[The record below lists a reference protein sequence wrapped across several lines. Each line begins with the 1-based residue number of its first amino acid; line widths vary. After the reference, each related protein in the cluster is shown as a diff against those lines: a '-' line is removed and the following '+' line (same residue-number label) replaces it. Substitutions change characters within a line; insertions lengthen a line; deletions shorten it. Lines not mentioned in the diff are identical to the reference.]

1 MRIFNFRTKMFQFS
15 IRMLIYSLAL
25 FINRLFTMVKKSLKI
40 NYFLEIVDS
49 LSDNLGIGNPHK
61 RVVVIEKKNEI
72 IPDKNSRKKFFFS
85 FFIFTFDNLSIC

>member
-1 MRIFNFRTKMFQFS
+1 MLQFS

-61 RVVVIEKKNEI
+61 RVVVIEKKKWMKTRLYLI
-72 IPDKNSRKKFFFS
+72 KNLGKSFFS
-85 FFIFTFDNLSIC
+85 FFLYIYIWQPKHMLI